1 METFDSKKTSL
12 YEILRSI
19 HDGKIQLPDF
29 QRGWVWDDNR
39 IKGILASV
47 AKSFPIGAV
56 MLLEN
61 GNESIRFK
69 TKAIE
74 GAPEVNGE
82 KPELLI
88 LDGQQRLTSLYQAII
103 SNKIVKTRNAKGY
116 EIKRWYYIDMQKA
129 LDPGTDLEEAIF
141 SINENKIVTENIGR
155 DIVLDLTS
163 REKEFEN
170 LMYPVSL
177 VDEYDTWFPAFFEF
191 WEYDKEKIKFWNEF
205 HRTIILGFNNYS
217 LPVIQMTK
225 ENPKEAVCQ
234 VFEKVNTGGVSLS
247 VFELLT
253 ASFAS
258 EEFDL
263 KEDWKA
269 IKIAFKPYK
278 VLDKTSEIDFIQ
290 AVTLFS
296 TYRRKVDLESSG
308 QKDNL
313 PAVSAKRK
321 DMLNLELT
329 DYKKYRNQLLVGFIK
344 ASKIL
349 VENHIFHSRDVP
361 YTTQLVPMAAILSQL
376 GNEIDNVANKNK
388 LMRWFWCGVFGE
400 LYGSANETRYALDIV
415 QVVDWIVN
423 DAAEPKT
430 IYDANFMPSRLH
442 TLRTRNSAAYKGIY
456 AILLDENTRDW
467 ITGTKI
473 DVSTYFSES
482 IDIHHIFPVAW
493 CEKKENAVSRDDYDS
508 IINKTPLAG
517 RTNRIVS
524 GDAPSK
530 YLERIKKNVGVT
542 DDEFIEILESHV
554 VNPVFLHQNDFRGF
568 FNDRKERILQR
579 IEKAMGKPIMREQ
592 SISEE
597 GEYLNDE
604 EIIDETVDYSQLK
617 LFDEENRLPYSD
629 IIQKD

>member
-12 YEILRSI
+12 YEILKSI
-19 HDGKIQLPDF
+19 HEGKIQLPDF

-74 GAPEVNGE
+74 GAPEVNGK
-82 KPELLI
+82 KPEMLI

-103 SNKIVKTRNAKGY
+103 SNKVVKTRNAKGY
-116 EIKRWYYIDMQKA
+116 EINRWYYIDMQKA
-129 LDPGTDLEEAIF
+129 LDPDTDLEEAIF
-141 SINENKIVTENIGR
+141 SINENKIITENIGR
-155 DIVLDLTS
+155 DVVLDLTT

-170 LMYPVSL
+170 MMYPVSL
-177 VDEYDTWFPAFFEF
+177 IDEYDTWFPSFFEF

-205 HRTIILGFNNYS
+205 HRRIILGFNNYS
-217 LPVIQMTK
+217 LPVIEMTK

-263 KEDWKA
+263 KEDWNH
-269 IKIAFKPYK
+269 IKLKFKSYK

-290 AVTLFS
+290 AITLFS
-296 TYRRKVDLESSG
+296 TYRRKVDLEQVG
-308 QKDNL
+308 QKDNF

-321 DMLNLELT
+321 EMLNLELS
-329 DYKKYRNQLLVGFIK
+329 DYKKYRNQVLEGFIK

-376 GNEIDNVANKNK
+376 GKDVDNMGNKTK

-415 QVVDWIVN
+415 QVVDWILK
-423 DAAEPKT
+423 DGPEPKT
-430 IYDANFMPSRLH
+430 IYDANFVPSRLH

-456 AILLDENTRDW
+456 AILMDDNTRDW
-467 ITGTKI
+467 LSGTKI
-473 DVSTYFSES
+473 DISTYFSES

-493 CEKKENAVSRDDYDS
+493 CEKNKNTISRDEYDS
-508 IINKTPLAG
+508 IINKTPLSG
-517 RTNRIVS
+517 RTNRIV
-524 GDAPSK
+524 
-530 YLERIKKNVGVT
+530 
-542 DDEFIEILESHV
+542 
-554 VNPVFLHQNDFRGF
+554 
-568 FNDRKERILQR
+568 
-579 IEKAMGKPIMREQ
+579 
-592 SISEE
+592 
-597 GEYLNDE
+597 
-604 EIIDETVDYSQLK
+604 
-617 LFDEENRLPYSD
+617 
-629 IIQKD
+629 